1 MLKGGSI
8 KREFTV
14 PRTPQQNGV
23 AERMN
28 RTITERA
35 RSMRLHSGLPK
46 SFWAEAVNTAVHLI
60 NRGPSSP
67 LEERIPKEVWS
78 GKKVDLS
85 YLKVFGCTAFVHVD
99 AAARSNLDAKA
110 VRCTFVGYG
119 GDEFGYK
126 FWDNKNLK
134 FIRSRDAVF
143 KETEMFKEKDTAED
157 AEPVEQE
164 SFTEVDGS
172 SEMDD
177 RSSAYLH

>member
-1 MLKGGSI
+1 M
-8 KREFTV
+8 
-14 PRTPQQNGV
+14 
-23 AERMN
+23 
-28 RTITERA
+28 
-35 RSMRLHSGLPK
+35 
-46 SFWAEAVNTAVHLI
+46 
-60 NRGPSSP
+60 
-67 LEERIPKEVWS
+67 
-78 GKKVDLS
+78 
-85 YLKVFGCTAFVHVD
+85 KVFGCTAFVHVD
-99 AAARSNLDAKA
+99 AAARSKLDAKA

-119 GDEFGYK
+119 GDDFGYK

-177 RSSAYLH
+177 HHCCYFKRFGETFIILLLYVDDMLIAGADMGEILRLKKRLSQEFEMKDRSSSKFFKRAE